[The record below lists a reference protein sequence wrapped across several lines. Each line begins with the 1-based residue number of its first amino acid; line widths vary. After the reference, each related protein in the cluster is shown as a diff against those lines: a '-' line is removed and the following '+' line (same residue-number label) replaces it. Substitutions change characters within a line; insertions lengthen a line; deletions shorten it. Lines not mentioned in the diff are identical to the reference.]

1 MQFFTQWIFDA
12 LIKAKFMHP
21 ALRGRM
27 LAFDKDCP
35 VRVFLLPWNILH
47 SGWKGGNFLACQIL
61 GHNLQVE
68 GQEHICPH
76 TKHSASILVPILVF
90 LWDLMLQLP
99 QGEADCGGGGK
110 IMLRVFS

>member
-35 VRVFLLPWNILH
+35 VRVFLLP
-47 SGWKGGNFLACQIL
+47 
-61 GHNLQVE
+61 
-68 GQEHICPH
+68 
-76 TKHSASILVPILVF
+76 
-90 LWDLMLQLP
+90 
-99 QGEADCGGGGK
+99 
-110 IMLRVFS
+110 